1 MEDILQI
8 NLNRGTNFE
17 FELSITGISADSAR
31 VTFGLEFP
39 GMCTFQFPC
48 KRGDDGSWSVSIP
61 SLDKYMD
68 EGNYSYTIE
77 LVVDG
82 YHFAP
87 VKGTAHVAPVAEVKG
102 SVPHSKVEVSFGG
115 LKVTDEKADSKVEV
129 KAETEKAEKEAVEQA
144 EEKEDKK
151 AEKVKESV
159 KPKKRPKPL
168 DKSKSILSQL
178 NEKSDEAIEAEKAGE
193 KNKAVKDLIKDL

>member
-17 FELSITGISADSAR
+17 FELSITGISADSAK

-115 LKVTDEKADSKVEV
+115 LKVTDDTETEV
-129 KAETEKAEKEAVEQA
+129 KDETEKAEVEAVEKA

-151 AEKVKESV
+151 VTESV
-159 KPKKRPKPL
+159 KPKKRSKPL

-178 NEKSDEAIEAEKAGE
+178 NEKSDEEIEAEQAGQ
-193 KNKAVKDLIKDL
+193 KNKAVKNLIKDL